1 VLKPGDQIGP
11 YEIRGFVGQGG
22 MGQVYRAFDPRLERT
37 VALKV
42 IVVPDKLSETDSA
55 RAHGEFSARL
65 LREAR
70 AVASLSHP
78 NVVAVFDVGES
89 NGRLYFAM
97 EYVVGSSLRALATDE
112 TPLSRKVRWLVDVA
126 RALEAAHKVGL
137 VHRDVKP
144 ENVMVREDGVVKVLD
159 FGIARRTVASPDSD
173 PHAIDTVTGGGAIA
187 GTPVYMA
194 PEQIKG
200 AEIDARCDQFA
211 WGVMAYEIIT
221 GVRPWADSGDVLALV
236 AKILTDPAKPL
247 RERVKDVPGVVEE
260 TVHRA
265 LSKDPNARFA
275 TMTDVVEAL
284 EPFATQSSGKNE
296 RVRVTPPPSTPK
308 STDPSAYAA
317 TTRVPTSVSL
327 KPESAKEAEKADK
340 KSARSRPAWQLALPL
355 VLLGALAVITIS
367 IVKKKQP
374 LPPNATRP
382 LSTVPAA
389 ETAYND
395 AMRLWRDGATS
406 GVSSKVSETLIHA
419 TELDPTF
426 AAAHLQL
433 AVLTNH
439 EDPVSAQEHFQN
451 AYEHRYLLL
460 PRDSA
465 FLEACE
471 PYVRAKP
478 DLPEWETRLW
488 TAARNYPRDADLQF
502 YLGRALERQGQDD
515 TARVAYE
522 NAVRIDDRF
531 VPALA
536 QLATVQRNLGDEK
549 KALAT
554 TEKCLEA
561 SRIAA
566 TCLATRV
573 QLWSDLGEC
582 HRMREEAEQW
592 RLLEPQS
599 SRAYGWFARA
609 LHADGAK
616 RPGVEEALSRKW
628 SLLPPAG
635 RARGETWDRMYLA
648 IIDGD
653 LAHAAELAKEYDAA
667 LPKSA
672 DRYDHADPASI
683 RARIMIELERPK
695 DAVAIAKD
703 YLDRMDAWAP
713 YPLVPDGSIGFWE
726 VLYRGGAITRAQL
739 DEERTAWR
747 EKEKK
752 RVASEHHGPYGGWI
766 SWLLAWGVLADTRD
780 EAIEALAQLP
790 RDEPMPVGTR
800 RGIGLDFNLGKV
812 YALAGRPD
820 DAIPLLQRVTAT
832 CMSFEN
838 ALVVVRAR
846 YFLGLAYEAKGET
859 SLAKTA
865 YEQAI
870 ASWPKTSGS
879 RTLKRS
885 EERLKALSG
894 R

>member
-22 MGQVYRAFDPRLERT
+22 MGQVYKAFDPRLERT

-112 TPLSRKVRWLVDVA
+112 APVARKVRWLIDVA

-159 FGIARRTVASPDSD
+159 FGIARRTITGPNSD
-173 PHAIDTVTGGGAIA
+173 PHIIDTVTGGGAIA

-200 AEIDARCDQFA
+200 SEIDARCDQFA
-211 WGVMAYEIIT
+211 WAVMAYEILAGT
-221 GVRPWADSGDVLALV
+221 RPWADSGDVLSLV
-236 AKILTDPAKPL
+236 AKILTDPAPPL
-247 RERVKDVPGVVEE
+247 REKAKDVPGGVED
-260 TVHRA
+260 TIHRA
-265 LSKDPNARFA
+265 LSKDPAGRYA
-275 TMTDVVEAL
+275 SMADVVDAL
-284 EPFATQSSGKNE
+284 EPFATQSSAKND
-296 RVRVTPPPSTPK
+296 RVRVTPPPLSPK
-308 STDPSAYAA
+308 STEPAAYAA
-317 TTRVPTSVSL
+317 TTRIPTSISV
-327 KPESAKEAEKADK
+327 KPTAEKEPEPPAK
-340 KSARSRPAWQLALPL
+340 KRPAWQLALPL
-355 VLLGALAVITIS
+355 LLIAMLVVVTVA
-367 IVKKKQP
+367 IVKRKP
-374 LPPNATRP
+374 AMPITAARP

-389 ETAYND
+389 ETAYVD
-395 AMRLWRDGATS
+395 AMRLWHDGATA
-406 GVSSKVSETLIHA
+406 KVQETLVHA

-433 AVLTNH
+433 AVLTLA
-439 EDPVSAQEHFQN
+439 EDPQAAQEHYQN

-460 PRDSA
+460 PRDSV
-465 FLEACE
+465 FLEANE
-471 PYVRAKP
+471 PYIRAKP

-488 TAARNYPRDADLQF
+488 SAARLYPRDADIQF
-502 YLGRALERQGQDD
+502 YLGRARERQGQDD

-522 NAVRIDDRF
+522 NAVRIDDRH

-536 QLATVQRNLGDEK
+536 QLASVLRSLGDEK
-549 KALAT
+549 KAIAT
-554 TEKCLEA
+554 TDKCLEA

-566 TCLATRV
+566 QCLATRV
-573 QLWSDLGEC
+573 QIWSDLSEC

-599 SRAYGWFARA
+599 PRAYSMFARA
-609 LHADGAK
+609 LHADGGK
-616 RPGVEEALSRKW
+616 RPGVEEALARRW
-628 SLLPPAG
+628 SLLPAPA
-635 RARGETWDRMYLA
+635 RARAEAWDRMYLA
-648 IIDGD
+648 IVDGD
-653 LAHAAELAKEYDAA
+653 LVHAEQLAKDFDAA

-672 DRYDHADPASI
+672 DRYDHAEPAGM
-683 RARIMIELERPK
+683 RARILGELDRPK
-695 DAVAIAKD
+695 EAAAVAKD
-703 YLDRMDAWAP
+703 YLDKMEAWAP
-713 YPLVPDGSIGFWE
+713 YLLAPDGSIGFWE
-726 VLYRGGAITRAQL
+726 LLYRGGVITRAQL
-739 DEERTAWR
+739 DDERASWR
-747 EKEKK
+747 EKERK

-766 SWLLAWGVLADTRD
+766 AWNLAWGSLVETREEAF
-780 EAIEALAQLP
+780 EAIAHLP
-790 RDEPMPVGTR
+790 RDEPMPIGTR

-812 YALAGRPD
+812 YALAGRAD
-820 DAIPLLQRVTAT
+820 DAIPPLQRVTGT
-832 CMSFEN
+832 CLTLDNTLF
-838 ALVVVRAR
+838 VVRAR
-846 YFLGLAYEAKGET
+846 YYLGLAYEAKNEIA
-859 SLAKTA
+859 LAKSA
-865 YEQAI
+865 YERTLAT
-870 ASWPKTSGS
+870 WPKSSGS
-879 RTLKRS
+879 RTLKRA
-885 EERLKALSG
+885 EDRLKALSG